1 MRHYWAV
8 LTSKCSNL
16 GQTLDGRKHMKALNR
31 RKLFT
36 ASAVLAIV
44 GLVATAIPAQA
55 KEVGVSATEIKLG
68 MTLPMTGTAS
78 LGYNKIPGAAKAYFD
93 YLNANGGINGR
104 KVTLVVKDDRYVP
117 TEAVAKTN
125 ELILKDKVMALL
137 APLGTANVKAVA
149 SSVNPGRRGIPVLF
163 VNTGFSGFA
172 DKKKYP
178 TTYTVLPS
186 YIMEAKI
193 MGQYIKDNFA
203 GKKIGLLYQDDD
215 FGTDALAGF
224 KTAGVNFAVR
234 VPYASGSQSA
244 TAAAGWITKFKAA
257 EADVVILFGVSSAT
271 SAMLGTAA
279 QLRYAPQWMLG
290 SVGGDA
296 TTIRATGVPPAV
308 LNGAIGFS
316 PVPATTDMKDEYV
329 KFFSD
334 IYAKA
339 VPGSPFDLNV
349 LLGMNTAF
357 MTAQAL
363 KAAGSNPT
371 RKSLINAINTRGAT
385 FANSALVPAGYSRT
399 SQVGLTGYWVG
410 KYSATGDLA
419 PLGGSYVAYTTD
431 SGSGAVVKSTY
442 VRPAMPAKG
451 LPN

>member
-1 MRHYWAV
+1 
-8 LTSKCSNL
+8 
-16 GQTLDGRKHMKALNR
+16 MKALNR

-193 MGQYIKDNFA
+193 MGEYIKENFA

-363 KAAGSNPT
+363 KAAGPSPT

>member
-1 MRHYWAV
+1 
-8 LTSKCSNL
+8 
-16 GQTLDGRKHMKALNR
+16 MKALNR
-31 RKLFT
+31 RKLIT

-44 GLVATAIPAQA
+44 GLAATAIPAQA
-55 KEVGVSATEIKLG
+55 SEVGVSSSEIKLG
-68 MTLPMTGTAS
+68 MTLPLTGTAS

-172 DKKKYP
+172 DKRKYP

-186 YIMEAKI
+186 YVMEAKI
-193 MGQYIKDNFA
+193 MGQYIKENFA

-224 KTAGVNFAVR
+224 RTAGINFAVR

-244 TAAAGWITKFKAA
+244 TAAAGWITRFRAA
-257 EADVVILFGVSSAT
+257 EVDVVILFGVSSAT

-279 QLRYAPQWMLG
+279 QLRYAPQWILG

-296 TTIRATGVPPAV
+296 TTIRATGVPAAV
-308 LNGAIGFS
+308 LNNAIGFS
-316 PVPATTDMKDEYV
+316 PVPATNDMKDEYV

-363 KAAGSNPT
+363 KAAGPRPT

-385 FANSALVPAGYSRT
+385 FANSALVPAAYSRT

-410 KYSATGDLA
+410 RYSSTGDLA
-419 PLGGSYVAYTTD
+419 PIGGTYVSYTTD
-431 SGSGAVVKSTY
+431 SGSAPVVKSTY
-442 VRPAMPAKG
+442 KRPAMPAKG

>member
-1 MRHYWAV
+1 
-8 LTSKCSNL
+8 
-16 GQTLDGRKHMKALNR
+16 MKALNR
-31 RKLFT
+31 RKLIT

-44 GLVATAIPAQA
+44 GLAATAIPAQA
-55 KEVGVSATEIKLG
+55 KEVGVSSTEIKLG

-193 MGQYIKDNFA
+193 MGQYIKENFA

-316 PVPATTDMKDEYV
+316 PVPATTDMSDEYV

-363 KAAGSNPT
+363 KAAGPSPT

-385 FANSALVPAGYSRT
+385 FANSALVPAAYSRT

-419 PLGGSYVAYTTD
+419 PLGGSYVTYTTD
-431 SGSGAVVKSTY
+431 SGAGAVVKSTY
-442 VRPAMPAKG
+442 KRPAMPAKG

>member
-1 MRHYWAV
+1 
-8 LTSKCSNL
+8 
-16 GQTLDGRKHMKALNR
+16 MKALNR
-31 RKLFT
+31 RKLIT

-44 GLVATAIPAQA
+44 GMAATAVPAQA
-55 KEVGVSATEIKLG
+55 KEVGVSSTEIKLG

-193 MGQYIKDNFA
+193 MGEYIKENFA

-244 TAAAGWITKFKAA
+244 TTAAGWITRFRAA
-257 EADVVILFGVSSAT
+257 EVDTVVLFGVT
-271 SAMLGTAA
+271 SASAFMLATAA
-279 QLRYAPQWMLG
+279 QLRFAPQWMLG

-296 TTIRATGVPPAV
+296 TTLRLAGVPVAV
-308 LNGAIGFS
+308 LNNAIGFS

-339 VPGSPFDLNV
+339 VPGSAFDLNV

-363 KAAGSNPT
+363 KAAGPRPT
-371 RKSLINAINTRGAT
+371 RKSLINAINTKGAT
-385 FANSALVPAGYSRT
+385 FANSALVPAAYSRT

-410 KYSATGDLA
+410 KYSATGDLS
-419 PLGGSYVAYTTD
+419 PIGGTYVTYTTD

-442 VRPAMPAKG
+442 KRPAMPAK
-451 LPN
+451 

>member
-1 MRHYWAV
+1 
-8 LTSKCSNL
+8 
-16 GQTLDGRKHMKALNR
+16 MKALNR
-31 RKLFT
+31 RKLIT

-44 GLVATAIPAQA
+44 GLAATAIPAQA
-55 KEVGVSATEIKLG
+55 AEVGVSSTEIKLG

-93 YLNANGGINGR
+93 YVNANGGINGR
-104 KVTLVVKDDRYVP
+104 KITLVVKDDRYVP

-125 ELILKDKVMALL
+125 ELILKDKVFALL
-137 APLGTANVKAVA
+137 SPLGTANVKAVA

-186 YIMEAKI
+186 YVMEAKI
-193 MGQYIKDNFA
+193 MGQYIKENFA

-257 EADVVILFGVSSAT
+257 EVDVVILFGVSSAT

-279 QLRYAPQWMLG
+279 QLKYAPQWMLG

-296 TTIRATGVPPAV
+296 TTIRATGVPAAV
-308 LNGAIGFS
+308 LTNAIGFS
-316 PVPATTDMKDEYV
+316 PVPATNDMKDEYV

-334 IYAKA
+334 LYAKA

-357 MTAQAL
+357 MTAQAI
-363 KAAGSNPT
+363 KAAGPRLT

-385 FANSALVPAGYSRT
+385 FENSALVPAAYSRT

-410 KYSATGDLA
+410 RYSSTGDLA
-419 PLGGSYVAYTTD
+419 PIGGSYVAYTTD
-431 SGSGAVVKSTY
+431 SGAGAVVKSTY
-442 VRPAMPAKG
+442 KRPAMPAKG

>member
-1 MRHYWAV
+1 
-8 LTSKCSNL
+8 
-16 GQTLDGRKHMKALNR
+16 MKAMNR
-31 RKLFT
+31 RKLIT
-36 ASAVLAIV
+36 ASAVLAVV
-44 GLVATAIPAQA
+44 GLAATALPAQA
-55 KEVGVSATEIKLG
+55 AEVGVSSTQIKLG
-68 MTLPMTGTAS
+68 MTVPMTGTAS

-149 SSVNPGRRGIPVLF
+149 SSVNPARRGVPVLF

-172 DKKKYP
+172 DSKKYP

-193 MGQYIKDNFA
+193 MGEYIKENFA

-224 KTAGVNFAVR
+224 KTAGTKFAVT
-234 VPYASGSQSA
+234 VPYASGSQNA
-244 TAAAGWITKFKAA
+244 AAAAGWITKFKGA
-257 EADVVILFGVSSAT
+257 EVDVVILFGVSSAT
-271 SAMLGTAA
+271 SAMLGVAA
-279 QLRYAPQWMLG
+279 QLKYAPQWMLG

-296 TTIRATGVPPAV
+296 TTIRATGVPAAV
-308 LNGAIGFS
+308 LTNAIGFS

-363 KAAGSNPT
+363 KAAGANPT
-371 RKSLINAINTRGAT
+371 RKSLINAINTKGAT
-385 FANSALVPAGYSRT
+385 FANSALVPAAYSRT

-410 KYSATGDLA
+410 RYSSTGDLA
-419 PLGGSYVAYTTD
+419 PIGGTYVTYTTD
-431 SGSGAVVKSTY
+431 SGAGAVVKSTY
-442 VRPAMPAKG
+442 KRPAMPAKG

>member
-1 MRHYWAV
+1 
-8 LTSKCSNL
+8 
-16 GQTLDGRKHMKALNR
+16 MKAMNR
-31 RKLFT
+31 RKLLT
-36 ASAVLAIV
+36 ASAVLAVV
-44 GLVATAIPAQA
+44 GLAATAIPAQA
-55 KEVGVSATEIKLG
+55 REVGVSPTQIKLG
-68 MTLPMTGTAS
+68 MTLPMTGAAS

-104 KVTLVVKDDRYVP
+104 QVTLIVKDDRYVP

-149 SSVNPGRRGIPVLF
+149 AVVNPARRGVPVLF
-163 VNTGFSGFA
+163 INTGFSGFA
-172 DKKKYP
+172 DAKKYP
-178 TTYTVLPS
+178 TTYPVLPS

-193 MGQYIKDNFA
+193 MGEYIKDNFA

-215 FGTDALAGF
+215 FGSDALAGF
-224 KTAGVNFAVR
+224 KTAGINFAVR
-234 VPYASGSQSA
+234 VPYAAGSQTA
-244 TAAAGWITKFKAA
+244 AAAAGWITKFKAA

-271 SAMLGTAA
+271 SAMLGVSA
-279 QLRYAPQWMLG
+279 QLQYKPQWMLG

-296 TTIRATGVPPAV
+296 TTIKLTGVPAGV
-308 LNGAIGFS
+308 LFNAIGFS

-329 KFFSD
+329 KLFSD

-357 MTAQAL
+357 MAAQAL
-363 KAAGSNPT
+363 KAAGPNPT
-371 RKSLINAINTRGAT
+371 RKSLIAAINTKGAS
-385 FANSALVPAGYSRT
+385 FQNSALVPTNYSKNNH
-399 SQVGLTGYWVG
+399 VGLTGYWVG
-410 KYSATGDLA
+410 KYSPTGDLA
-419 PLGGSYVAYTTD
+419 PIGGTYVAYTTD
-431 SGSGAVVKSTY
+431 SGSGPVVKSNY
-442 VRPAMPAKG
+442 KRPAMPAKG

>member
-1 MRHYWAV
+1 
-8 LTSKCSNL
+8 
-16 GQTLDGRKHMKALNR
+16 MKALNR
-31 RKLFT
+31 RKLIT

-44 GLVATAIPAQA
+44 GMAATALPAQA
-55 KEVGVSATEIKLG
+55 KEVGVSSTEIKLG

-117 TEAVAKTN
+117 TEAVSKTN

-149 SSVNPGRRGIPVLF
+149 SSVNPARRGVPVLF

-172 DKKKYP
+172 DTKKYP

-186 YIMEAKI
+186 YVMEAKI
-193 MGQYIKDNFA
+193 MGEYIKENFA

-224 KTAGVNFAVR
+224 KSAGTKFAVT
-234 VPYASGSQSA
+234 VPYASGSQGA
-244 TAAAGWITKFKAA
+244 AAAAGWITKFKAA

>member
-1 MRHYWAV
+1 
-8 LTSKCSNL
+8 
-16 GQTLDGRKHMKALNR
+16 MKALNR

-55 KEVGVSATEIKLG
+55 KEVGVSSTEIKLG
-68 MTLPMTGTAS
+68 MTLPLTGTAS

-193 MGQYIKDNFA
+193 MGQYIKENFA

-224 KTAGVNFAVR
+224 KAAGINFAVR

-244 TAAAGWITKFKAA
+244 TTAAGWITRFRAA
-257 EADVVILFGVSSAT
+257 EVDTVVLFGVTSAT
-271 SAMLGTAA
+271 AFMLATAA
-279 QLRYAPQWMLG
+279 QLRFAPQWMLG

-296 TTIRATGVPPAV
+296 TTLRLAGVPVAV
-308 LNGAIGFS
+308 LNNAIGFS

-339 VPGSPFDLNV
+339 VPGSAFDLNV

-363 KAAGSNPT
+363 KAAGPSPT
-371 RKSLINAINTRGAT
+371 RKSLINAINTKGAT
-385 FANSALVPAGYSRT
+385 FANSALVPAAYSRT

-410 KYSATGDLA
+410 KYSATGDLS
-419 PLGGSYVAYTTD
+419 PIGGTYVTYTTD
-431 SGSGAVVKSTY
+431 SGNGPVVKSTY
-442 VRPAMPAKG
+442 KRPAMPAKG

>member
-1 MRHYWAV
+1 MNA
-8 LTSKCSNL
+8 
-16 GQTLDGRKHMKALNR
+16 MNR
-31 RKLFT
+31 RKLIT

-44 GLVATAIPAQA
+44 GLAATALPAQA
-55 KEVGVSATEIKLG
+55 AEVGVSSTQIKLG

-149 SSVNPGRRGIPVLF
+149 SVVNPGRRGIPVLF

-186 YIMEAKI
+186 YVMEAKV
-193 MGQYIKDNFA
+193 MGEYIKENFA

-224 KTAGVNFAVR
+224 KTAGVNFAIR
-234 VPYASGSQSA
+234 VPYASGSQNA
-244 TAAAGWITKFKAA
+244 AAAAGWITKFKGA
-257 EADVVILFGVSSAT
+257 EVDVVILFGVSSAT
-271 SAMLGTAA
+271 SAMLGVAA
-279 QLRYAPQWMLG
+279 QLKYAPQWMLG

-296 TTIRATGVPPAV
+296 TTIRATGVPAAV
-308 LNGAIGFS
+308 LTNAIGFS

-363 KAAGSNPT
+363 KAAGPRPT
-371 RKSLINAINTRGAT
+371 RKSLINAINTKGAT
-385 FANSALVPAGYSRT
+385 FANSALVPAAYSRT

-410 KYSATGDLA
+410 RYSSTGDLA
-419 PLGGSYVAYTTD
+419 PVGGKYVTYTTD
-431 SGSGAVVKSTY
+431 SGAGAVVKSTY
-442 VRPAMPAKG
+442 KRPAMPAKG

>member
-1 MRHYWAV
+1 
-8 LTSKCSNL
+8 
-16 GQTLDGRKHMKALNR
+16 MKALNR

-55 KEVGVSATEIKLG
+55 KEVGVSPTEIKLG
-68 MTLPMTGTAS
+68 MTLPLTGTAS

-193 MGQYIKDNFA
+193 MGQYIKENFA

-244 TAAAGWITKFKAA
+244 TAAAGWITRFKAA
-257 EADVVILFGVSSAT
+257 EVDVVILFGVSSAT

-363 KAAGSNPT
+363 KAAGPSPT
-371 RKSLINAINTRGAT
+371 RKSLINAINTKGAT
-385 FANSALVPAGYSRT
+385 FANSALVPAAYSRT

-419 PLGGSYVAYTTD
+419 PIGGSYVAYTTD

>member
-1 MRHYWAV
+1 
-8 LTSKCSNL
+8 
-16 GQTLDGRKHMKALNR
+16 MKALNR

-163 VNTGFSGFA
+163 INTGFSGFA

-193 MGQYIKDNFA
+193 MGEYIKENFA

-224 KTAGVNFAVR
+224 KAAGVNFAVR

-257 EADVVILFGVSSAT
+257 
-271 SAMLGTAA
+271 A

-296 TTIRATGVPPAV
+296 TTIRATGVPAAV
-308 LNGAIGFS
+308 LTNAIGFS

-363 KAAGSNPT
+363 KAAGPSPT

-385 FANSALVPAGYSRT
+385 FANAALVPAAYSRT

-410 KYSATGDLA
+410 RYSSTGDLA
-419 PLGGSYVAYTTD
+419 PLGGSYVVYTTD
-431 SGSGAVVKSTY
+431 SGTGAVVKSTY
-442 VRPAMPAKG
+442 KRPAMPAKG

>member
-1 MRHYWAV
+1 
-8 LTSKCSNL
+8 
-16 GQTLDGRKHMKALNR
+16 MKALNR

-55 KEVGVSATEIKLG
+55 KEVGVSSTEIKLG
-68 MTLPMTGTAS
+68 MTLPLTGTAS

-193 MGQYIKDNFA
+193 MGQYIKENFA

-244 TAAAGWITKFKAA
+244 TAAAGWITRFKAA
-257 EADVVILFGVSSAT
+257 EVDVVILFGVSSAT

-363 KAAGSNPT
+363 KAAGPSPT

-385 FANSALVPAGYSRT
+385 FANSALVPAAYSRT

-419 PLGGSYVAYTTD
+419 PVGGSYVAYTTD

>member
-1 MRHYWAV
+1 
-8 LTSKCSNL
+8 
-16 GQTLDGRKHMKALNR
+16 MKALNR
-31 RKLFT
+31 SKLIT

-44 GLVATAIPAQA
+44 GLAATAIPAQA
-55 KEVGVSATEIKLG
+55 KEVGVSSTEIKLG

-186 YIMEAKI
+186 YVMEAKI
-193 MGQYIKDNFA
+193 MGQYIKENFA

-279 QLRYAPQWMLG
+279 QLKYAPQWMLG

-296 TTIRATGVPPAV
+296 TTIRATGVPAAV
-308 LNGAIGFS
+308 LTNAIGFS

-363 KAAGSNPT
+363 KAAGPNLT
-371 RKSLINAINTRGAT
+371 RKSLINAINTKGAT
-385 FANSALVPAGYSRT
+385 FANSALVPAAYSRT

-410 KYSATGDLA
+410 RYSSTGDLA
-419 PLGGSYVAYTTD
+419 PVGGSYVAYTTD

-442 VRPAMPAKG
+442 KRPAMPAKG

>member
-1 MRHYWAV
+1 
-8 LTSKCSNL
+8 
-16 GQTLDGRKHMKALNR
+16 MKALNR
-31 RKLFT
+31 RKLIT

-44 GLVATAIPAQA
+44 GLAATAIPAQA
-55 KEVGVSATEIKLG
+55 SEVGVSTTEIKLG
-68 MTLPMTGTAS
+68 MTLPLTGTAS

-172 DKKKYP
+172 DKRKYP

-193 MGQYIKDNFA
+193 MGEYIKENFA

-224 KTAGVNFAVR
+224 RTAGVNFAVR

-244 TAAAGWITKFKAA
+244 TAAAGWITRFRAA
-257 EADVVILFGVSSAT
+257 EVDVVILFGVSSAT

-296 TTIRATGVPPAV
+296 TTIRATGVPAAV
-308 LNGAIGFS
+308 LTNAIGFS

-363 KAAGSNPT
+363 KAAGPRPT

-385 FANSALVPAGYSRT
+385 FANSALVPAAYSRT

-410 KYSATGDLA
+410 RYSSTGDLA
-419 PLGGSYVAYTTD
+419 PIGGTYVAYTTD
-431 SGSGAVVKSTY
+431 SGSAPVIKSTY
-442 VRPAMPAKG
+442 KRPPMPAKG

>member
-1 MRHYWAV
+1 
-8 LTSKCSNL
+8 
-16 GQTLDGRKHMKALNR
+16 MKALNR
-31 RKLFT
+31 RKLIT

-44 GLVATAIPAQA
+44 GLAATAVPAQA
-55 KEVGVSATEIKLG
+55 REVGVTSTQIKLG

-186 YIMEAKI
+186 YVMEAKI
-193 MGQYIKDNFA
+193 MGEYIKENFA

-279 QLRYAPQWMLG
+279 QLKYAPQWMLG

-296 TTIRATGVPPAV
+296 TTIRATGVPAAV
-308 LNGAIGFS
+308 LTNAIGFS

-357 MTAQAL
+357 MTAQAI
-363 KAAGSNPT
+363 KAAGPRLT
-371 RKSLINAINTRGAT
+371 RKSLINAINTKGAT
-385 FANSALVPAGYSRT
+385 FANSALVPAAYSRT

-410 KYSATGDLA
+410 RYSSTGDLA
-419 PLGGSYVAYTTD
+419 PIGGSYVAYTTD

-442 VRPAMPAKG
+442 KRPAMPAKG

>member
-1 MRHYWAV
+1 
-8 LTSKCSNL
+8 
-16 GQTLDGRKHMKALNR
+16 MKALNR

-55 KEVGVSATEIKLG
+55 KEVGVSSTEIKLG
-68 MTLPMTGTAS
+68 MTLPLTGTAS

-193 MGQYIKDNFA
+193 MGEYIKENFA

-224 KTAGVNFAVR
+224 KAAGINFAVR

-244 TAAAGWITKFKAA
+244 TTAAGWITRFRAA
-257 EADVVILFGVSSAT
+257 EVDTVVLFGVT
-271 SAMLGTAA
+271 SASAFMLATAA
-279 QLRYAPQWMLG
+279 QLRFAPQWMLG

-296 TTIRATGVPPAV
+296 TTLRLAGVPVAV
-308 LNGAIGFS
+308 LNNAIGFS

-339 VPGSPFDLNV
+339 VPGSAFDLNV

-363 KAAGSNPT
+363 KAAGPSPT
-371 RKSLINAINTRGAT
+371 RKSLINAINTKGAT
-385 FANSALVPAGYSRT
+385 FANSALVPAAYSRT

-410 KYSATGDLA
+410 KYSATGDLS
-419 PLGGSYVAYTTD
+419 PIGGTYVTYTTD
-431 SGSGAVVKSTY
+431 SGNGPVVKSTY
-442 VRPAMPAKG
+442 KRPAMPAKG

>member
-1 MRHYWAV
+1 
-8 LTSKCSNL
+8 
-16 GQTLDGRKHMKALNR
+16 MKALNR
-31 RKLFT
+31 RKLIT

-44 GLVATAIPAQA
+44 GLAATAIPAQA
-55 KEVGVSATEIKLG
+55 REVGVTSTSIKLG

-93 YLNANGGINGR
+93 YLNENGGINGR
-104 KVTLVVKDDRYVP
+104 KITLVVKDDRYVP
-117 TEAVAKTN
+117 TEAVARTN

-186 YIMEAKI
+186 YVMEAKI
-193 MGQYIKDNFA
+193 MGEYIKENFA

-244 TAAAGWITKFKAA
+244 TAAAGWITRFRAA

-296 TTIRATGVPPAV
+296 TTIRATGVPAAV

-316 PVPATTDMKDEYV
+316 PVPATNDLKDEYV

-363 KAAGSNPT
+363 KAAGPSPT

-385 FANSALVPAGYSRT
+385 FANSALVPAAYSRT

-419 PLGGSYVAYTTD
+419 PVGGSYVTYTTD

-442 VRPAMPAKG
+442 KRPAMPAKG

>member
-1 MRHYWAV
+1 
-8 LTSKCSNL
+8 
-16 GQTLDGRKHMKALNR
+16 MKALNR
-31 RKLFT
+31 RKLIT

-44 GLVATAIPAQA
+44 GLAATALPAQA
-55 KEVGVSATEIKLG
+55 SEVGVSSTEIKLG
-68 MTLPMTGTAS
+68 MTLPLTGTAS

-186 YIMEAKI
+186 YVMEAKI
-193 MGQYIKDNFA
+193 MGQYINENFA

-224 KTAGVNFAVR
+224 KTAGTKFAVT

-244 TAAAGWITKFKAA
+244 TAAAGWITRFRAA

-296 TTIRATGVPPAV
+296 TTIRATGVPAAV

-316 PVPATTDMKDEYV
+316 PVPATNDMKDEYV

-363 KAAGSNPT
+363 KAAGASPT
-371 RKSLINAINTRGAT
+371 RKSLINAINTLGAT
-385 FANSALVPAGYSRT
+385 FANSALVPAAYSRT

-410 KYSATGDLA
+410 KYSVTGDLA
-419 PLGGSYVAYTTD
+419 PIGGSYVTYTTD
-431 SGSGAVVKSTY
+431 SGAGAVVKSTY
-442 VRPAMPAKG
+442 KRPAMPAKG

>member
-1 MRHYWAV
+1 
-8 LTSKCSNL
+8 
-16 GQTLDGRKHMKALNR
+16 MKALNR

-163 VNTGFSGFA
+163 INTGFSGFA

-193 MGQYIKDNFA
+193 MGEYIKENFA

-296 TTIRATGVPPAV
+296 TTIRATGVPAAV
-308 LNGAIGFS
+308 LTNAIGFS

-385 FANSALVPAGYSRT
+385 FANSALVPAAYSRT

-410 KYSATGDLA
+410 RYSSTGDLA
-419 PLGGSYVAYTTD
+419 PIGGSYVAYTTD
-431 SGSGAVVKSTY
+431 SGTGAVVKSTY
-442 VRPAMPAKG
+442 KRPAMPAKG

>member
-1 MRHYWAV
+1 
-8 LTSKCSNL
+8 
-16 GQTLDGRKHMKALNR
+16 MKALNR
-31 RKLFT
+31 RKLIT

-44 GLVATAIPAQA
+44 GLAATALPAQA
-55 KEVGVSATEIKLG
+55 SEVGVSSTEIKLG
-68 MTLPMTGTAS
+68 MTLPLTGTAS

-193 MGQYIKDNFA
+193 MGEYIKENFA

-244 TAAAGWITKFKAA
+244 TAAAGWITRFRAA
-257 EADVVILFGVSSAT
+257 EVDVVILFGVSSAT

-296 TTIRATGVPPAV
+296 TTIRATGVPAAV
-308 LNGAIGFS
+308 LNNAIGFS

-363 KAAGSNPT
+363 KAAGTSPT
-371 RKSLINAINTRGAT
+371 RRSLINAINTRGAT
-385 FANSALVPAGYSRT
+385 FANSALVPAAYSRT

-410 KYSATGDLA
+410 RYSATGDLA
-419 PLGGSYVAYTTD
+419 PIGGSYVAYTTD
-431 SGSGAVVKSTY
+431 SGNGPVVKSTY

>member
-1 MRHYWAV
+1 
-8 LTSKCSNL
+8 
-16 GQTLDGRKHMKALNR
+16 MKAMNR
-31 RKLFT
+31 RKLIT
-36 ASAVLAIV
+36 ASAVLAVV
-44 GLVATAIPAQA
+44 GLAATAIPAQA
-55 KEVGVSATEIKLG
+55 AEVGVSSTQIKLG

-93 YLNANGGINGR
+93 YLNANGGIYGR

-117 TEAVAKTN
+117 TEAVSKTN

-149 SSVNPGRRGIPVLF
+149 SSVNPGRRGVPVMF

-172 DKKKYP
+172 DAKKYP
-178 TTYTVLPS
+178 TTYAVLPS
-186 YIMEAKI
+186 YVMEAKI
-193 MGQYIKDNFA
+193 MGEYIKENFA

-224 KTAGVNFAVR
+224 KTAGTNFAIK
-234 VPYASGSQSA
+234 VPYASGSQAAA
-244 TAAAGWITKFKAA
+244 TAAGWITKFKAA
-257 EADVVILFGVSSAT
+257 EVDVVILFGVT
-271 SAMLGTAA
+271 SASLYMLATAA
-279 QLRYAPQWMLG
+279 QLKYAPQWMIG

-296 TTIRATGVPPAV
+296 TTLKLAGVPAGV
-308 LNGAIGFS
+308 LYNAIGFS

-329 KFFSD
+329 KLFSD

-339 VPGSPFDLNV
+339 VPGSAFDLNV
-349 LLGMNTAF
+349 LLGMNSAF
-357 MTAQAL
+357 MAAQAL
-363 KAAGSNPT
+363 KAAGQNPT
-371 RKSLINAINTRGAT
+371 RKSLLAAIDSKGAT
-385 FANSALVPAGYSRT
+385 FANSALVPLGYSKT
-399 SQVGLTGYWVG
+399 SHVGLTGYWVG
-410 KYSATGDLA
+410 KFSPAGDLS
-419 PLGGSYVAYTTD
+419 PIGGTYVAYTTD

>member
-1 MRHYWAV
+1 
-8 LTSKCSNL
+8 
-16 GQTLDGRKHMKALNR
+16 MKALNR

-163 VNTGFSGFA
+163 INTGFSGFA

-193 MGQYIKDNFA
+193 MGQYINENFA

-296 TTIRATGVPPAV
+296 TTIRATGVPAAV
-308 LNGAIGFS
+308 LTNAIGFS

-385 FANSALVPAGYSRT
+385 FANSALVPAAYSRT

-410 KYSATGDLA
+410 RYSSTGDLA
-419 PLGGSYVAYTTD
+419 PIGGSYVAYTTD
-431 SGSGAVVKSTY
+431 SGTGAVVKSTY
-442 VRPAMPAKG
+442 KRPAMPAKG

>member
-1 MRHYWAV
+1 
-8 LTSKCSNL
+8 
-16 GQTLDGRKHMKALNR
+16 MKALNR
-31 RKLFT
+31 RKLIT

-44 GLVATAIPAQA
+44 GLAATAIPAQA
-55 KEVGVSATEIKLG
+55 AEVGVSSTEIKLG
-68 MTLPMTGTAS
+68 MTLPLTGTAS

-93 YLNANGGINGR
+93 YVNANGGINGR
-104 KVTLVVKDDRYVP
+104 KITLVVKDDRYVP

-186 YIMEAKI
+186 YVMEAKI
-193 MGQYIKDNFA
+193 MGQYIKENFA

-244 TAAAGWITKFKAA
+244 TTAAGWITKFRA
-257 EADVVILFGVSSAT
+257 ADVDTVVLFGVT
-271 SAMLGTAA
+271 SASAFMLATAA

-296 TTIRATGVPPAV
+296 TTLRLAGVPVAV
-308 LNGAIGFS
+308 LNNAIGFS

-339 VPGSPFDLNV
+339 VPGQAFDLNV

-363 KAAGSNPT
+363 KAAGPRLT
-371 RKSLINAINTRGAT
+371 RKSLINAINTKGAT
-385 FANSALVPAGYSRT
+385 FANSALVPAAYSRT

-410 KYSATGDLA
+410 KYSATGDLS
-419 PLGGSYVAYTTD
+419 PIGGSYVTYTTD

-442 VRPAMPAKG
+442 KRPAMPAKG